1 MKIRHYISLAAVL
14 ISVLLTSCSKKE
26 EIAEPELPAVNKL
39 YINEVLPGSGGWVEI
54 YNPGIAGIN
63 LKGYTLLAGV
73 SSLVISQ
80 NLVIPAGSFLSI
92 MADDSVSGV
101 YSGLIFPETGSVVS
115 LKDTYGR
122 QIDQLSYPG
131 LPHSQSIGLLPDG
144 SSNLMVFEFP
154 SSGLTNNPGFNK
166 PPKIWDVLISN
177 TSPWPVET
185 VIVHAQVWD
194 DHNLAGVLL
203 HLSFPDRDTTIEMYS
218 LTCGTGYSRS
228 IPPLPVGTNVKLYI
242 SALDDSLSTSLYP
255 YGAPASKLE
264 YTVVPQ

>member
-1 MKIRHYISLAAVL
+1 MKIPSRL
-14 ISVLLTSCSKKE
+14 IILSVLLSLFFASCSKKE
-26 EIAEPELPAVNKL
+26 EVAEPELPAAKVL
-39 YINEVLPGSGGWVEI
+39 YINEILPGSGGWVEI
-54 YNPGIAGIN
+54 YNPGIAGID
-63 LKGYTLLAGV
+63 LKGYTLLAGG

-80 NLVIPAGSFLSI
+80 NLVVPAGSFLSI

-101 YSGLIFPETGSVVS
+101 YSGLIFPETGSSVV
-115 LKDTYGR
+115 LKDAYGR
-122 QIDQLSYPG
+122 KISEIVYPG

-144 SSNLMVFEFP
+144 SSNLTVFEFP